1 LFKAEDMDA
10 YAAGSWRKPKSLDG
24 MSSMP
29 RDAPWC
35 GDRARDGLR
44 AGDGTRAGS
53 VDGERLGGVVAAD
66 SGLHGGVSS
75 LGYETA
81 GRTMR
86 PGAMMA

>member
-1 LFKAEDMDA
+1 
-10 YAAGSWRKPKSLDG
+10 